1 MRTIGQSSKNSQIE
15 TGWLKR
21 ALVKAYE
28 KEEAMSKQRE
38 KDRLVTKCFARE
50 ESLQTLPHYEPPVQH
65 SSFDPQE
72 LSTT

>member
-1 MRTIGQSSKNSQIE
+1 MGSH
-15 TGWLKR
+15 LKIVKLR
-21 ALVKAYE
+21 QVGRKKALVKAYE
-28 KEEAMSKQRE
+28 KEEAKSKQRK
-38 KDRLVTKCFARE
+38 KDRLVTKYFAKE